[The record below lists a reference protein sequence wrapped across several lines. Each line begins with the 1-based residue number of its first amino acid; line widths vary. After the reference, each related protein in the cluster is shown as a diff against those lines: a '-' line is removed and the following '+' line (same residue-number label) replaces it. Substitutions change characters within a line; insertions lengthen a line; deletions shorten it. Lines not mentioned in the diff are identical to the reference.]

1 MADENQEYVV
11 EPTTIS
17 QPHEFVNEPPST
29 TLTTATNMVAAQD
42 MSGLDQSGD
51 DDDKD
56 EPSTHQLG
64 TED

>member
-17 QPHEFVNEPPST
+17 QPHESVIEPPST
-29 TLTTATNMVAAQD
+29 TLTAATNMVAAQD
-42 MSGLDQSGD
+42 MSGLDQGSD
-51 DDDKD
+51 DDDKN
-56 EPSTHQLG
+56 EPSAHQLD